1 MIKPLLQF
9 SLLLSLAACSQAP
22 APIANPSPT
31 AQSRTAGPGEYLVKR
46 GDTLYRIA
54 RENGLDHGE
63 LAALN
68 NIENPSA
75 LREGQI
81 LRLRPAAAVASANG
95 QAASVA
101 SPIGIDS
108 GVESRPLD
116 AAPKGGTPAAPAK
129 GTISEPRGGKEPYS
143 DEAHARLNNLPAAAP
158 ATAAAAAPAATPA
171 AAPTAA
177 PAEAE
182 AGQWAWP
189 SAATVKSAY
198 NGSSNKGID
207 FGGKAGDP
215 VQAAGDGKV
224 LYVGDALAGYGRL
237 VIVKHSADILSVY
250 AHNRR
255 ILVKEG
261 QAVKRGQK
269 IAEMG
274 DTGTDSVKLHFEI
287 RKQGKPVDPL
297 PFLPKR

>member
-1 MIKPLLQF
+1 MIRPLFLV

-22 APIANPSPT
+22 APVANSSPT

-54 RENGLDHGE
+54 RENGLDHVE

-81 LRLRPAAAVASANG
+81 LRLRPAAAGASTPATV
-95 QAASVA
+95 SVA

-108 GVESRPLD
+108 GVESRPLEG
-116 AAPKGGTPAAPAK
+116 APKSGGAVAAPAK
-129 GTISEPRGGKEPYS
+129 AEISEPRGGKEPYS

-158 ATAAAAAPAATPA
+158 ASTPAAPAAPAATPA
-171 AAPTAA
+171 AAPT
-177 PAEAE
+177 EAE

-189 SAATVKSAY
+189 SAAAVKSAY

-215 VQAAGDGKV
+215 VQAAADGKV

-237 VIVKHSADILSVY
+237 VIVKHSTDILSVY